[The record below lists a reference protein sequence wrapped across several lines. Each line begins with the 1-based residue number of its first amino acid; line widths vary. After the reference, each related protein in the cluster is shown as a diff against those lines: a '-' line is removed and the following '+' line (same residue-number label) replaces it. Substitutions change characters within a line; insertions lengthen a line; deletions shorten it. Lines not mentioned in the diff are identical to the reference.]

1 VPPIWAGV
9 GSQSGALVVLLEV
22 WQLDVRYGRNHAV
35 KGLSLEVAA
44 DELVTVLGSNG
55 AGKSSLLRALQG
67 LVPAAGGFIRFDGVD
82 ITRLT
87 PSDRL
92 RRGLVLVP
100 EGRQIVLNLSV
111 HENLQMGAYCRTDAD
126 TQRDIDAIYDRFPN
140 LAARRRNS
148 ASVLSGG
155 EQQMLAI
162 GRALLAKPK
171 LMMLD
176 EPSLGLSPLLVEQLF
191 DLIISLRA
199 EGLAILLVEQNT
211 HMALEVAS
219 RGLVME
225 LGNVVLQGSVEI
237 LRDDARLADA
247 YLGHAN

>member
-1 VPPIWAGV
+1 
-9 GSQSGALVVLLEV
+9 VLLEV
-22 WQLDVRYGRNHAV
+22 ANLDVRYGRNHAV
-35 KGLSLEVAA
+35 KALNLSVAA

-67 LVPAAGGFIRFDGVD
+67 LAPSAGGSIRFDGED
-82 ITRLT
+82 ITRLS
-87 PSDRL
+87 PPERL
-92 RRGLVLVP
+92 RRRLVLVP
-100 EGRQIVLNLSV
+100 EGRQIVIGLTV
-111 HENLQMGAYCRTDAD
+111 HENLQMGAYCRSGSGV
-126 TQRDIDAIYDRFPN
+126 QQDIDAIYDRFPN
-140 LAARRRNS
+140 LAGRRKMP

-176 EPSLGLSPLLVEQLF
+176 EPSLGLSPLLVEKLF
-191 DLIISLRA
+191 NLIVSLRR

-211 HMALEVAS
+211 HMALEAAS

-225 LGNVVLQGSVEI
+225 LGSVVLEGPANV
-237 LRDDARLADA
+237 LRDDERLADA
-247 YLGHAN
+247 YLGGH